1 MRTGSTAGRVI
12 GLVLVPAAPTPAR
25 PRSAG
30 MNFATGSLSSNAPSS
45 HSSIAAT
52 DVIGLV
58 IE

>member
-1 MRTGSTAGRVI
+1 MRIGSTAGTVT
-12 GLVLVPAAPTPAR
+12 GLFWLPPAHTRASAK
-25 PRSAG
+25 AG

-45 HSSIAAT
+45 HSIIAAT